1 MATERLKRINELA
14 AKERSEGLTDE
25 EKAEQKRLR
34 EEYLAAFR
42 KNVLQTL
49 DNTYI
54 VEPDGTEHKLRKKKD
69 IS

>member
-14 AKERSEGLTDE
+14 AKEKAGGLTDE
-25 EKAEQKRLR
+25 EKAEQKRPR

-54 VEPDGTEHKLRKKKD
+54 VEPDGTEHKLRKKDGK
-69 IS
+69 

>member
-14 AKERSEGLTDE
+14 AKERDEGLTEE

-49 DNTYI
+49 DSTYF
-54 VEPDGTEHKLRKKKD
+54 VSPDGTKTKLKKKSD
-69 IS
+69 K

>member
-14 AKERSEGLTDE
+14 AKERAEGLTDE

-54 VEPDGTEHKLRKKKD
+54 VEPDGTEHKLRKKDGK
-69 IS
+69 

>member
-14 AKERSEGLTDE
+14 AKEKSVGLTAE

-34 EEYLAAFR
+34 AEYLAAFR

-54 VEPDGTEHKLRKKKD
+54 VDPDGTEHKLQKKKGK
-69 IS
+69 